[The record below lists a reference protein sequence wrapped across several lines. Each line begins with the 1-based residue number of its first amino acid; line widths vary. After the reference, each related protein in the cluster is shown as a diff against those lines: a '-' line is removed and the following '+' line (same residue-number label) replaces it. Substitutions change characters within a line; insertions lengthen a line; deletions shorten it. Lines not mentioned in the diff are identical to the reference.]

1 MLKECYP
8 AENSQH
14 LASSQQLDDTQA
26 TEEPAVPDAEDL
38 LIFGTQEVLPPAPR
52 ARTGSTGTQPWKVEL
67 QRYLAAP
74 KAQFSADILK
84 WWDFYEL
91 EYPHLAKVARDYA
104 GIPGSSAPS
113 ERVFSR
119 AGDLITKKRNR
130 LAPETADSIM
140 CPRYCLGMPEVTQRE
155 RTRVDN
161 SLEDGTEAE
170 LLVDHYLPE
179 DDNLGQGDGNM
190 GIPTEEELDLLVDED
205 MGVLV
210 DALQE

>member
-1 MLKECYP
+1 MLKEYYP
-8 AENSQH
+8 ADNSQY
-14 LASSQQLDDTQA
+14 LASSQLDDTQ
-26 TEEPAVPDAEDL
+26 TPEEPGVPDAEDI
-38 LIFGTQEVLPPAPR
+38 LIFGSQDAVPPAPG
-52 ARTGSTGTQPWKVEL
+52 ARTGNCTGTQPWKVEL

-74 KAQFSADILK
+74 KASFTADILK
-84 WWDFYEL
+84 WWDFHEL

-140 CPRYCLGMPEVTQRE
+140 CLRYWLGMPEVTQEE
-155 RTRVDN
+155 RTRFKN

-170 LLVDHYLPE
+170 FLVDHYLPA
-179 DDNLGQGDGNM
+179 DDNLGDGHM
-190 GIPTEEELDLLVDED
+190 GNLTEEDMDLDED
-205 MGVLV
+205 MGVFV
-210 DALQE
+210 DEVETM

>member
-1 MLKECYP
+1 
-8 AENSQH
+8 
-14 LASSQQLDDTQA
+14 
-26 TEEPAVPDAEDL
+26 
-38 LIFGTQEVLPPAPR
+38 
-52 ARTGSTGTQPWKVEL
+52 L

-74 KAQFSADILK
+74 KAPFSADILK
-84 WWDFYEL
+84 WWDFHEL

-140 CPRYCLGMPEVTQRE
+140 CLRYWLGMPEVTQEE
-155 RTRVDN
+155 RTRFEN

-170 LLVDHYLPE
+170 FLVDHYLPA
-179 DDNLGQGDGNM
+179 DDNLGDGHM
-190 GIPTEEELDLLVDED
+190 GILTEEDMDLDED
-205 MGVLV
+205 MGILV
-210 DALQE
+210 DDARGCSWC